1 MQGSFGRESAMSNT
15 EIEDVD
21 GIAIVGMAG
30 RFPRA
35 RNIDEFWQNLR
46 NGVEAI
52 SFFTE
57 EELRSAGVDSV
68 LLSDPSYVRANATLE
83 DTELFDASFFGINHR
98 EAEIMDPQQRIFL
111 ECAWEALEN
120 AGYSADSYQGRI
132 GVYAGHGLTS
142 YLLSNLYSNRQSLWA
157 LSGSQTFFGNDK
169 DHLSTRVSY
178 KLNLN
183 GPSLTVQTA
192 CSTSLVAVHLA
203 CQSLL
208 NGECSMALAGSVT
221 IVLPQRAGYLPQA
234 GGLISPDGHCRPFDA
249 RAAGLVG
256 GSGLGVVLLKPLS
269 AALADGDSIRAVIK
283 GSAINNDGALKVG
296 YTAPSVT
303 GQAAVIAEAQMMA
316 EVSPETIGYVEAHG
330 TATSLGDPIE
340 IAALTQAFSAQTN
353 ARQFCA
359 VGSVKGNIGHLDT
372 TAGVAGLIK
381 TVLALEHEE
390 LPPSLHYEQPN
401 PEIDFAQSPFYVN
414 ARLQKWARKEH

>member
-1 MQGSFGRESAMSNT
+1 MSNT

-35 RNIDEFWQNLR
+35 RNIDEFWRNLR

-57 EELRSAGVDSV
+57 EELRSAGVDSA

-98 EAEIMDPQQRIFL
+98 EAESMDPQQRIFL

-178 KLNLN
+178 KPNLH
-183 GPSLTVQTA
+183 GPSLSVQTA
-192 CSTSLVAVHLA
+192 CST
-203 CQSLL
+203 
-208 NGECSMALAGSVT
+208 
-221 IVLPQRAGYLPQA
+221 
-234 GGLISPDGHCRPFDA
+234 
-249 RAAGLVG
+249 
-256 GSGLGVVLLKPLS
+256 
-269 AALADGDSIRAVIK
+269 
-283 GSAINNDGALKVG
+283 
-296 YTAPSVT
+296 
-303 GQAAVIAEAQMMA
+303 
-316 EVSPETIGYVEAHG
+316 
-330 TATSLGDPIE
+330 
-340 IAALTQAFSAQTN
+340 
-353 ARQFCA
+353 
-359 VGSVKGNIGHLDT
+359 
-372 TAGVAGLIK
+372 
-381 TVLALEHEE
+381 
-390 LPPSLHYEQPN
+390 
-401 PEIDFAQSPFYVN
+401 
-414 ARLQKWARKEH
+414 